1 MDEKSKNGI
10 MTEVLRIL
18 NRFNLGGPTF
28 NAAYL
33 TKYMEPEFHTVLA
46 GGTIDD
52 TEGSSRFI
60 LDDLGIKPVVI
71 PEMKRK
77 VKITD
82 DIKAYYTIKKLIKET
97 NPTIVHTHASK
108 AGALGRL
115 AAAKMKVPV
124 IVHTFHGHV
133 FHSYFGKFK
142 SNLVIQTERYLAKKT
157 TAIIAISEK
166 QKSELADE
174 FKICPPEKIHVIPL
188 GFDLTRFRTDKEE
201 KRKKFRKK
209 YNLDDSITVFSIVGR
224 LVPVKNHRLFIDMMI
239 EIEKQFPGKTKGM
252 IVGDGELKNELE
264 NYVSTKCK
272 NASIDREKLFCF
284 TSWISEIDEVNA
296 GSDII
301 VLTSLNEGTPVSLI
315 EAQASG
321 KPVLSTRVG
330 GIENVVAEGKTAL
343 LSPSENLEQLVQNAS
358 TLLNNKQMLNNFGAN
373 GWEIVGKKFHFERLV
388 ADMKNL
394 YEKLL
399 VSTT

>member
-1 MDEKSKNGI
+1 

>member
-1 MDEKSKNGI
+1 

-46 GGTIDD
+46 GGSIDD

>member
-1 MDEKSKNGI
+1 

-142 SNLVIQTERYLAKKT
+142 SNMVIKTERYLAKKT